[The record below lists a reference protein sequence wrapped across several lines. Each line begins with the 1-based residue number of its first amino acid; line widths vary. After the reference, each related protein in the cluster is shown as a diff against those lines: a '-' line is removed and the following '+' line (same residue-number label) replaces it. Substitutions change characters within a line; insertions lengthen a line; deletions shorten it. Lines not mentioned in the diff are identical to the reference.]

1 MGTVIHFAEKHMQR
15 LMKGF
20 EHRSLTDGLFNHD
33 IDQEFSGVRTVHVKS
48 IQTSPLQQYDRN
60 KQVGTGSR
68 YGDTHEVGD
77 DEQTFTMG
85 QDVSLSLSIDKGNNV
100 EQFNMKRAAE
110 VMNAYRD
117 EIIIPAVDKH
127 RMKKWAEGAGIHTEL
142 TGDLTRANIAETI
155 MKAHDEMRNAR
166 VTGKTVLIIPYKD
179 KHILSLADE
188 WVKLDSLGKVTLI
201 KGTVGQFDDMD
212 VVPFTNELMPAGVK
226 FMILNPKATISPMKI
241 KDFKGHVDPPTL
253 SGDLLEF
260 RMMYD
265 AFVLGKKANGVLVAC
280 EKGKVCATPK
290 INVSGKSATITCDTG
305 SATIYYTTNGSDPR
319 YSVDAKP
326 YSTSVSLVSGDQ
338 LRAYAA
344 ADGMY
349 NSGVA
354 EKDMA

>member
-1 MGTVIHFAEKHMQR
+1 MGTTIHFSEKHMQR

-48 IQTSPLQQYDRN
+48 IQTSPLQNYDRN

-68 YGDTHEVGD
+68 YGETHEVGD
-77 DEQTFTMG
+77 DEQTFTMAK
-85 QDVSLSLSIDKGNNV
+85 DVSLSLSIDKGNNV
-100 EQFNMKRAAE
+100 EQFNMKRAGE

-117 EIIIPAVDKH
+117 EVIIPAVDKH
-127 RMKKWAEGAGIHTEL
+127 RMEKWAEGAGIHMEL
-142 TGDLTRANIAETI
+142 TGEMTKANIAETI
-155 MKAHDEMRNAR
+155 IKLHNIQRNAR
-166 VTGKTVLIIPYKD
+166 VTGRSVLIVPYENL
-179 KHILSLADE
+179 HILSLADE
-188 WVKLDSLGKVTLI
+188 WIKTESLAKETLT
-201 KGTVGQFDDMD
+201 KGTVGRFDDMD
-212 VVPFTNELMPAGVK
+212 VVPFINELMPANAK
-226 FMILNPKATISPMKI
+226 FMILNPKAAIAPMKI

-260 RMMYD
+260 RMMFD
-265 AFVLGKKANGVLVAC
+265 AFVLGKKANGILVAC
-280 EKGKVCATPK
+280 ASGKVCATPK
-290 INVSGKSATITCDTG
+290 IAVSGKSATITCDT
-305 SATIYYTTNGSDPR
+305 SDATIYYTTNGSDPR

-326 YSTSVSLVSGDQ
+326 YSAAVSLVAGDQ

-344 ADGMY
+344 KSGMY